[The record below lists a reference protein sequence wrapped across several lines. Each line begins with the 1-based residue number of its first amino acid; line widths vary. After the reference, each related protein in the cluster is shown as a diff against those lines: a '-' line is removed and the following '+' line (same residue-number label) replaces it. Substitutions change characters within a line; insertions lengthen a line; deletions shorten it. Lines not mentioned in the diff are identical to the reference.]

1 MIWWS
6 EPSLHVGFE
15 DRKCEETIRDD
26 RELRSALA
34 KVVVVS
40 GIQSYLRAEWRK
52 AGLS

>member
-15 DRKCEETIRDD
+15 DRNCEETIRDD